1 MAKDLTTPSQSKR
14 SKLPN
19 KRLVFHSDKKC
30 QVMAH
35 LTALVN

>member
-19 KRLVFHSDKKC
+19 KRLVFHSDKR
-30 QVMAH
+30 A
-35 LTALVN
+35 